1 MDQTGEQSIPTD
13 AVEVQSKPSKS
24 ALGVKIF
31 IGAAFLIIVALLL
44 GGAYLLFGAL
54 KPEAPMN
61 APEEIIRIGLSLD
74 TVKIQRW
81 SEERDRMI
89 RKAEELGATVT
100 VFSAE
105 NDSNLQTSQ
114 IQNLIS
120 QNVDVLIVVAHDAA
134 TIGPVLTEA
143 QQAGIKVINYD
154 RLTTNSTPDLYLSFD
169 SEKVGEY
176 AAQYVIDAVSAE
188 HEVPNIAYV
197 GGSPT
202 DNNAY
207 LVQNGANRILNPLI
221 QEQKINLVY
230 NEFTQD
236 WNPSAAYSSIK
247 RFLEEGGTIHG
258 AVVANDGMAYG
269 VIQALNEQGLA
280 GKVPVSGQDG
290 ELQALQ
296 RIVQG
301 TQTVSLWKPG
311 SLLADKAIN
320 DAVLLAKDIAP
331 ETNTTVN
338 NGTIEVP
345 SYLFD
350 PVPVTA
356 QNLQETIIASGTYTA
371 QQLGL
376 SEQTTNPQ

>member
-1 MDQTGEQSIPTD
+1 MDQTDERPTPVEAYAPQSEPLQPVVGRKLLIGT
-13 AVEVQSKPSKS
+13 
-24 ALGVKIF
+24 AL
-31 IGAAFLIIVALLL
+31 AIIIALLA
-44 GGAYLLFGAL
+44 GGAYLLFGAF
-54 KPEAPMN
+54 KSETPISVSED
-61 APEEIIRIGLSLD
+61 IIRIGLSLD

-89 RKAEELGATVT
+89 SRAQELGATVT

-105 NDSNLQTSQ
+105 NDSDVQTSQ

-120 QNVDVLIVVAHDAA
+120 QNVDVIIVVAHDAA
-134 TIGPVLTEA
+134 SIGPVLDEA

-176 AAQYVIDAVSAE
+176 AAQYVIDAVSEA
-188 HEVPNIAYV
+188 HTVPNIAYV

-207 LVQNGANRILNPLI
+207 LVQNGAMRVLDPLI
-221 QEQKINLVY
+221 QEGKINLVY
-230 NEFTQD
+230 SEFTVD
-236 WNPSAAYSSIK
+236 WNPSAAYTNIK
-247 RFLEEGGTIHG
+247 QFIADGGTIHG

-269 VIQALNEQGLA
+269 VIQALSEQGLA
-280 GKVPVSGQDG
+280 GQVPVSGQDG

-311 SLLADKAIN
+311 YLLADKAIN
-320 DAVLLAKDIAP
+320 DAVLLAKGSVP
-331 ETNTTVN
+331 ETNSTVN
-338 NGTIEVP
+338 NGTIDVQ

-356 QNLQETIIASGTYTA
+356 ENLQETIVASGVYTA

-376 SEQTTNPQ
+376 GQQTDIE